1 MLARLRDAHSHLS
14 GGETSENRSIFSDCL
29 SAVRGSN
36 ASFDCKIHSQNG
48 TVPALVPGLGLVVVV
63 LVCAGRDVW

>member
-1 MLARLRDAHSHLS
+1 MARPLHSHLS

-36 ASFDCKIHSQNG
+36 ACIDCTIHSQNS
-48 TVPALVPGLGLVVVV
+48 TVPVVVPGLGLLLVV

>member
-1 MLARLRDAHSHLS
+1 MRAEHSHLS